1 MLLGHHSLFLGLL
14 DFSKHENLPL
24 LLWNVPG
31 TLGPDTSLMLQGRP
45 PGPGREGG
53 RMAWWGRGP
62 QGS

>member
-31 TLGPDTSLMLQGRP
+31 TLGPDTFFFFFFFSWVVCFLIT
-45 PGPGREGG
+45 EF
-53 RMAWWGRGP
+53 
-62 QGS
+62 